1 MAFTTFVYDTLDVCT
16 RLGRYILQELT
27 GMQGAAG
34 RWLATG
40 LTAGVPLIFLIW
52 QPTDASGKVV
62 ERWRSFWDL
71 FGASNQL
78 LAALTLLGV
87 TVWLW
92 KTYRAKWVL
101 VVTGLPCVFMYV
113 MSMWALTQ
121 IMQPLFSAVGFGK
134 FEKAPPLDSPVPWVA
149 LILAVLGAL
158 ILVEAIRIFLS
169 GIFGDSGQ

>member
-34 RWLATG
+34 RWLATA
-40 LTAGVPLIFLIW
+40 LTAGVPLIFLVSQPNDAKGLPVW
-52 QPTDASGKVV
+52 QI
-62 ERWRSFWDL
+62 FWNL

-92 KTYRAKWVL
+92 KTYRALWVL

-113 MSMWALTQ
+113 MSMWALIRILWPVADAVFTAKFD
-121 IMQPLFSAVGFGK
+121 MTGPLG
-134 FEKAPPLDSPVPWVA
+134 SPVPWIA
-149 LILAVLGAL
+149 LTLAG
-158 ILVEAIRIFLS
+158 
-169 GIFGDSGQ
+169 